1 MDGKGTKRTKSY
13 RWQESLVH
21 VIDWQ
26 KLLPKWCWSVS
37 PPIWFLIWHQIT
49 NESKFFQMT
58 KMNRIDV
65 FFQWYNPVNIHF
77 LPSFF
82 LFTAFHLFSPPPLV
96 VLCRVLF
103 QLYINT
109 AMCVN
114 TLRYECTTFYVEH
127 RCARRPKEE
136 AQKTKTIGLRRDGR
150 NESSRDTFPCHYN
163 PSKPN
168 STDQFVTI
176 RYILS
181 TIYL

>member
-1 MDGKGTKRTKSY
+1 MFSSNDTTLSIFI
-13 RWQESLVH
+13 S
-21 VIDWQ
+21 
-26 KLLPKWCWSVS
+26 S
-37 PPIWFLIWHQIT
+37 
-49 NESKFFQMT
+49 
-58 KMNRIDV
+58 
-65 FFQWYNPVNIHF
+65 

-82 LFTAFHLFSPPPLV
+82 CPFFHRFSPPPLV

-181 TIYL
+181 TISLSLSIGGVLIFLRISQK